1 MNKIYRKLLA
11 GCLATLGFA
20 ACTTEEPDLYGPKP
34 EYSEPKEVKQQSRS
48 ASTGTI
54 DGQAEARYRQTSG
67 RSIPAEVEIKTAPSH
82 QANPRSIRRV
92 PASICAVRSHSPP

>member
-20 ACTTEEPDLYGPKP
+20 ACTTEEPDLYGPMPVEYGPRP

-54 DGQAEARYRQTSG
+54 DGQDEAPQEDVQTTDE
-67 RSIPAEVEIKTAPSH
+67 PA
-82 QANPRSIRRV
+82 
-92 PASICAVRSHSPP
+92 

>member
-20 ACTTEEPDLYGPKP
+20 ACTTEEPDLYGPMP

-54 DGQAEARYRQTSG
+54 DGQAEAPQEDVQATDE
-67 RSIPAEVEIKTAPSH
+67 PA
-82 QANPRSIRRV
+82 
-92 PASICAVRSHSPP
+92 